1 MEFKKMKKYDGKKI
15 INSKD
20 VEVEFFSRK
29 PNSVDTKSLAK
40 EILDILKT
48 HKLKSIRASR

>member
-20 VEVEFFSRK
+20 VEVEYFSRK
-29 PNSVDTKSLAK
+29 PNNVDTKSLVQQ
-40 EILDILKT
+40 ILDLLKT